1 MAMRH
6 EPGRSQAQACLIPAA
21 VCLAS
26 ADAAV
31 CAAVLAARTG
41 AAVAA
46 LSGLSAACAVASAP
60 ALVYAVIED
69 ARSDA
74 HVHAIV
80 AWTGLRLAGGLLL
93 LPCLWAAALAR
104 RAGALLLALNGVR
117 TVLAL
122 GLLVCGAKLASRGPK
137 GDMPGRLQWGTVF
150 ALLVFLLLL
159 LPEAAAVVAAGG
171 PRAAYGSR
179 PADDGDGAGGI
190 TTAPPRATI
199 GGWAT

>member
-1 MAMRH
+1 MR
-6 EPGRSQAQACLIPAA
+6 RS
-21 VCLAS
+21 
-26 ADAAV
+26 
-31 CAAVLAARTG
+31 
-41 AAVAA
+41 
-46 LSGLSAACAVASAP
+46 
-60 ALVYAVIED
+60 
-69 ARSDA
+69 
-74 HVHAIV
+74 
-80 AWTGLRLAGGLLL
+80 AG
-93 LPCLWAAALAR
+93 CQR
-104 RAGALLLALNGVR
+104 LALNGVR

-159 LPEAAAVVAAGG
+159 LPEAAAVRVRRCGVQVVAAGG

-179 PADDGDGAGGI
+179 PADDGASGI